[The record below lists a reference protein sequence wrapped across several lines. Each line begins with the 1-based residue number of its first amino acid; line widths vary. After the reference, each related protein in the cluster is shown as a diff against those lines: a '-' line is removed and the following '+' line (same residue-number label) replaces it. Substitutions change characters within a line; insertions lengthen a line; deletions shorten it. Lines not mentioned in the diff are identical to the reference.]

1 METKVPELYRSLVGS
16 SIDFSFKKKADDV
29 QSIEKNIHSAKVRI
43 TKSLSLIRE
52 AHSSAQVMAMAALL
66 DYYVHQSYYMAVR
79 SCIEL
84 RRLRP
89 DVIKYLEEST
99 VEERAQ
105 HLRIA
110 LENTRSKA
118 RDVFVEALRYYI
130 MLHPSKL
137 KDFKKY
143 LTKEEFLIVA

>member
-16 SIDFSFKKKADDV
+16 SIDFSFKKKSDDV

-89 DVIKYLEEST
+89 DVIKYLNEST
-99 VEERAQ
+99 AEERAQ
-105 HLRIA
+105 HLRI
-110 LENTRSKA
+110 EFEHTRSKT
-118 RDVFVEALRYYI
+118 RDVLVEALRYYI

-137 KDFKKY
+137 KDFKRY